1 MYDNTYVC
9 QKVKSWLKEEEKEEE
24 EKEEEEEEKEEEKV
38 LNCNTTKLLKKLD
51 YQQPLQAFLRR
62 VCWGRVDFL
71 KGSIV
76 IYSWYRYLWNCFL

>member
-1 MYDNTYVC
+1 MSNMKKLTEGGGGGGG
-9 QKVKSWLKEEEKEEE
+9 EEGGESI
-24 EKEEEEEEKEEEKV
+24 

-62 VCWGRVDFL
+62 VCWGRIDFL

-76 IYSWYRYLWNCFL
+76 IYSWYRYL